1 MNVQEWQEQFLTL
14 IYGDKSNNI
23 FPPALIRMIA
33 NASDEDAEEFKKFV
47 TSYFK
52 QYESTTISVLGKNSP
67 MRKLILSIGDSEEP
81 KVEEEDLP

>member
-1 MNVQEWQEQFLTL
+1 MKVQEWQEKFLSL
-14 IYGDKSNNI
+14 IYGDKRNNI

-33 NASDEDAEEFKKFV
+33 NASDEDAEEFREFV
-47 TSYFK
+47 ESYFK

-81 KVEEEDLP
+81 EVVEEELP